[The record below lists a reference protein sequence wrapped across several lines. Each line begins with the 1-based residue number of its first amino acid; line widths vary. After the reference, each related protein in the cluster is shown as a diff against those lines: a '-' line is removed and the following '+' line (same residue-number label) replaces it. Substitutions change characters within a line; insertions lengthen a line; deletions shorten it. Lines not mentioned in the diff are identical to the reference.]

1 MLPPTVSEQAGHDP
15 LTPEQAVDRLEEL
28 HTAAV
33 VALRAALERFL
44 ASGAP
49 PDGKERLQFRYPE
62 LRLTYDPSGRP
73 PASSRRAWAK
83 FQSPGT
89 YATTVTQPGHFRAYL
104 LEQLRPLVGRL
115 RRRHRGG
122 PRASR
127 KSPTPTCSSPATT
140 SPRRTPPPAR
150 ARHGISRRPCSPIV
164 GRRGGR
170 RPLASRARPSRARSR
185 CSMRCGSTTRC
196 AASCTTPGTDWRHVQ
211 PWILLT
217 NYHRY
222 VDQFVRWGLARAGV
236 GGRPLRAAGAAGR
249 RRDRARR

>member
-49 PDGKERLQFRYPE
+49 PDGEERLRFRYPE

-73 PASSRRAWAK
+73 TANSRRAWAK

-89 YATTVTQPGHFRAYL
+89 YAVTVTQPGHFRAYL
-104 LEQLRPLVGRL
+104 LEQLRHLAADFAPVIEVGPSRQEIPYPYVLEAGDAFDGDTTSGASLARYFPSPSLADVGDEVADSLWHHEPGRPQPLALFDAVRVDYSL
-115 RRRHRGG
+115 RRLVHY
-122 PRASR
+122 
-127 KSPTPTCSSPATT
+127 T
-140 SPRRTPPPAR
+140 
-150 ARHGISRRPCSPIV
+150 
-164 GRRGGR
+164 
-170 RPLASRARPSRARSR
+170 
-185 CSMRCGSTTRC
+185 
-196 AASCTTPGTDWRHVQ
+196 GTDWRHVQ

-222 VDQFVRWGLARAGV
+222 VDQFVRWGLAE
-236 GGRPLRAAGAAGR
+236 L
-249 RRDRARR
+249 ARRKPL